1 MNPKLLIELV
11 VYQLLAW
18 FNMISNI
25 SFTLFYEIISFL
37 ILVFFILINTNYLVF
52 TIIAFFDLIS
62 FDRRAR
68 RRGLGD
74 VLSGT
79 TFRPI
84 SILVPAYNEE
94 ATIVANVKSVLEVGY
109 PEFEVVVINDGSSDA
124 TLELLQP
131 NFSLFPVT
139 DATRAQLPTK
149 EVRGIFRSLDHPNLI
164 VIDKVNGGKSDALNA
179 GINVSNYP
187 LFCTIDADSLL
198 NSDALLRIARP
209 FVEDERIVAAGGIVR
224 VLNGSR
230 VENDRVVASRAPNSI
245 LELCQTVE
253 YIRGFLTG
261 RTALARL
268 NALLIISGAFGLFL
282 KRAVI
287 EAGGYSSK
295 TVCEDMELVVRL
307 HRVARENGRVAKAI
321 FVPDPVCWTQVPPDW
336 KSLTGQRD
344 RWQRGLLES
353 ILMHWK
359 MFMNPS
365 YGSVGMLGMPFYVFF
380 EALGP
385 VVETFGYIMLPIL
398 WVTGMLD
405 TQFFILFFVFAVLY
419 SIMLS
424 LLALIIDDLLFQRY
438 DRARDLGKMM
448 LGAVLEYFGFRQLL
462 SFVRARAFVTVLL
475 RRKRWGKIQ
484 RTAFSEGSSV

>member
-1 MNPKLLIELV
+1 LNPTLLIELV
-11 VYQLLAW
+11 VYEFLTW
-18 FNMISNI
+18 FNVISNI
-25 SFTLFYEIISFL
+25 SFARFYEIVAFL
-37 ILVFFILINTNYLVF
+37 ILVFFILLNTNYLVF

-84 SILVPAYNEE
+84 SILVPAYNEQE
-94 ATIVANVKSVLEVGY
+94 TIVANVKSVLEVGY
-109 PEFEVVVINDGSSDA
+109 PEFEVIVINDGSSDD
-124 TLELLQP
+124 TLELIQR
-131 NFSLFPVT
+131 NYSLFPVT

-149 EVRGIFRSLDHPNLI
+149 EVRAIYRSLDHPNLI

-179 GINVSNYP
+179 GINVSSYP

-224 VLNGSR
+224 VLNGSK
-230 VENDRVVASRAPNSI
+230 VENDRVVASRTPNSV

-307 HRVARENGRVAKAI
+307 HRVARENRRVAKAI
-321 FVPDPVCWTQVPPDW
+321 FVPDPVCWTQVPTDMR
-336 KSLTGQRD
+336 SLTAQRD

-365 YGSVGMLGMPFYVFF
+365 YGSVGLLGMPFYVLF

-385 VVETFGYIMLPIL
+385 VVETFGYLMLPIL
-398 WVTGMLD
+398 WVTGMID

-424 LLALIIDDLLFQRY
+424 VLALIIDDLLFQRY
-438 DRARDLGKMM
+438 DRASDLGKMI
-448 LGAVLEYFGFRQLL
+448 LGSILEYFGYRQIL
-462 SFVRARAFVTVLL
+462 SFYRARAFLTVLL
-475 RRKRWGKIQ
+475 RRKSWGRIQ
-484 RTAFSEGSSV
+484 RTAFSEGNAS

>member
-1 MNPKLLIELV
+1 MSLKQLLELV
-11 VYQLLAW
+11 VYELLSW
-18 FNMISNI
+18 FEAISAI
-25 SFTLFYEIISFL
+25 SFVKFYEILAFL
-37 ILVFFILINTNYLVF
+37 ILLFFIVLNTTYLVF
-52 TIIAFFDLIS
+52 TVIAFFDLVS

-84 SILVPAYNEE
+84 SILVPAYNEQE
-94 ATIVANVKSVLEVGY
+94 TIVANVKSVLEVGY
-109 PEFEVVVINDGSSDA
+109 PEFEVIVINDGSSDE
-124 TLELLQP
+124 TLELIKQ

-149 EVRGIFRSLDHPNLI
+149 EVRGIYRSLDHPSLI
-164 VIDKVNGGKSDALNA
+164 VVDKENGGKSDALNA
-179 GINVSNYP
+179 GINVSSYP

-224 VLNGSR
+224 VLNGSE
-230 VENDRVVASRAPNSI
+230 VQNDRVVASRAPNSV

-261 RTALARL
+261 RTALARF

-287 EAGGYSSK
+287 EAGGYSTK

-307 HRVARENGRVAKAI
+307 HRVARENRRVARAI

-336 KSLTGQRD
+336 KSLTMQRD

-353 ILMHWK
+353 LLMHWK
-359 MFMNPS
+359 MFLNPS
-365 YGSVGMLGMPFYVFF
+365 YGSVGMIGMPFYVLF
-380 EALGP
+380 EAIGP
-385 VVETFGYIMLPIL
+385 VVETFGYILLPIL
-398 WVTGMLD
+398 WVSGLLD

-448 LGAVLEYFGFRQLL
+448 LGAVIEFFGFRQLL
-462 SFVRARAFVTVLL
+462 SLRRAGSIFTVLF
-475 RRKRWGKIQ
+475 RRRQWGRIQ
-484 RTAFSEGSSV
+484 RTAFSGRSSS